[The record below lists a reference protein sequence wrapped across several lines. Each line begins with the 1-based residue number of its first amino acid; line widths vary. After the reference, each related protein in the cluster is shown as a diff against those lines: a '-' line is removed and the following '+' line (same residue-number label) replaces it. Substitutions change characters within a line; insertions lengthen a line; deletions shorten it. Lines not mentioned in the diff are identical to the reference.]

1 MKLTEQIVAKQAAIT
16 AKKDALV
23 AAIKAMED
31 NPTDETAISNV
42 DVLST
47 EIESETKSL
56 ESLQRAEQA
65 FARQANVKSGHV
77 NTEGNKGD
85 HKDPVNLLVRS
96 ALCTFEAYVG
106 RVPLEQVMQARY
118 GTARDYEQT
127 KAVAELLVMKAAQNP
142 AMTSVATW
150 AQELTQQAYG
160 AFMDL
165 LTPESVVAN
174 LPMNSFSFDGFNSI
188 YIPTRANRSKT
199 LAGAFRAEGSPIRV
213 GGAVTGSTL
222 LTPKSMGVIG
232 TFTAE
237 MFRRSTPNIEQ
248 LIRQW
253 MIEDTSIALDGI
265 YLGSAAGTAIQP
277 AGIAYNLGANTAASS
292 GNTQADITADARA
305 MLQRMAA
312 AQVGRRPY
320 WIMDPQRLIGLQTA
334 LTPTGTLAFPS
345 AQNKVFM
352 GYPVVT
358 SLNVP
363 DSEVFLVDCAEINFA
378 GGVPTFMGTEV
389 ATLHEED
396 ADPLPIATGASGAGA
411 ITAAPV
417 RSLFQTNSSALRTMW
432 ELDWT
437 VVRSGAVQQLT
448 GVAW

>member
-1 MKLTEQIVAKQAAIT
+1 MKLTDQIVAKQALIT

-23 AAIKAMED
+23 LAIKAMEE
-31 NPTDETAISNV
+31 NPTDETAITNV
-42 DVLST
+42 DVISA

-56 ESLQRAEQA
+56 ESFQRAEQA
-65 FARQANVKSGHV
+65 FARQAQTGKSGHV
-77 NTEGNKGD
+77 QEHNKAD
-85 HKDPVNLLVRS
+85 HKDPVSLLVRS

-106 RVPLEQVMQARY
+106 RVPIASVMEARY
-118 GTARDYEQT
+118 GKHRDYEET
-127 KAVAELLVMKAAQNP
+127 KAVAEFLVMKAAQNP
-142 AMTSVATW
+142 AMTNVPTW

-199 LAGAFRAEGSPIRV
+199 LAAAFRAEGSPIRV

-222 LTPKSMGVIG
+222 LTPKSLGVIG

-237 MFRRSTPNIEQ
+237 MFRRSTPNIET

-253 MIEDTSIALDGI
+253 MIEDTSIALDGVF
-265 YLGSAAGTAIQP
+265 LGNGAGTAIQP
-277 AGIAYNLGANTAASS
+277 AGIANSLGANTRPST
-292 GNTQADITADARA
+292 GNTQADITADLRV
-305 MLQRMAA
+305 MLQAMAS
-312 AQVGRRPY
+312 AQLGRRPV
-320 WIMDPQRLIGLQTA
+320 WIMDPQRLIGLQTT
-334 LTPTGTLAFPS
+334 LTPTGTLAYPS
-345 AQNKVFM
+345 TADRRLM
-352 GYPVVT
+352 GYPIVT

-378 GGVPTFMGTEV
+378 GGVPVFMGTDV
-389 ATLHEED
+389 ATIHEED
-396 ADPLPIATGASGAGA
+396 TTPLALASGAQGSA
-411 ITAAPV
+411 VVATPQ
-417 RSLFQTNSSALRTMW
+417 RSLFQTNSAALRTMW

-448 GVAW
+448 AVSW

>member
-1 MKLTEQIVAKQAAIT
+1 MKLTEQIVAKQASIT

-23 AAIKAMED
+23 VAIKSMED
-31 NPTDETAISNV
+31 NPTDEAAITQV

-65 FARQANVKSGHV
+65 FARQASTKSGHV
-77 NTEGNKGD
+77 QEHKGD
-85 HKDPVNLLVRS
+85 HKDPVTLLVRS
-96 ALCTFEAYVG
+96 ALCTFEAYIQ
-106 RVPLEQVMQARY
+106 RVPLANVMEARY
-118 GTARDYEQT
+118 GNHRDYEQT
-127 KAVAELLVMKAAQNP
+127 KAVAEFLIMKAAQNP
-142 AMTSVATW
+142 AMTNVPTW

-199 LAGAFRAEGSPIRV
+199 LAAAFRAEGAPIRV

-222 LTPKSMGVIG
+222 LTPKSLGVIG

-237 MFRRSTPNIEQ
+237 MFRRSTPNIES

-253 MIEDTSIALDGI
+253 MIEDTSIALDGVF
-265 YLGSAAGTAIQP
+265 LGSGAGTAIQP
-277 AGIAYNLGANTAASS
+277 AGIANNLGANTRVST
-292 GNTQADITADARA
+292 GNTQADITADLRV
-305 MLQRMAA
+305 MLQAMAS
-312 AQVGRRPY
+312 AQLGRRPV
-320 WIMDPQRLIGLQTA
+320 WIMDPQRLIGLQTT
-334 LTPTGTLAFPS
+334 LTPTGTLAYPET
-345 AQNKVFM
+345 ANRTLM
-352 GYPVVT
+352 GYPIVT

-363 DSEVFLVDCAEINFA
+363 DSEVFLVDCAEVNFA
-378 GGVPTFMGTEV
+378 GGVPVFMGTDV
-389 ATLHEED
+389 ATIHEED
-396 ADPLPIATGASGAGA
+396 TTPLPLVTGAQGSGVVAS
-411 ITAAPV
+411 PQ
-417 RSLFQTNSSALRTMW
+417 RSLFQTNSAALRTMW
-432 ELDWT
+432 ELDWV
-437 VVRSGAVQQLT
+437 VVRSGAVQLLT

>member
-1 MKLTEQIVAKQAAIT
+1 MKLTDQIVAKQASIN

-23 AAIKAMED
+23 VAIKAMED
-31 NPTDETAISNV
+31 NPTDEAAITQV

-56 ESLQRAEQA
+56 ESFQRAEQA
-65 FARQANVKSGHV
+65 FARQSNAKSGHV
-77 NTEGNKGD
+77 QTEGSKGE
-85 HKDPVNLLVRS
+85 HKDPMNLLVRS
-96 ALCTFEAYVG
+96 ALCTFEAYVN
-106 RVPLEQVMQARY
+106 RVPLEQVMQVRY
-118 GTARDYEQT
+118 GTARDFEQT
-127 KAVAELLVMKAAQNP
+127 KAVADFLVMKAAQNP
-142 AMTSVATW
+142 AITSVAGW

-188 YIPTRANRSKT
+188 WIPTRANRTKT
-199 LAGAFRAEGSPIRV
+199 LAGAFRAEGAPIRV
-213 GGAVTGSTL
+213 GAANLGNTI

-237 MFRRSTPNIEQ
+237 MFRRSTPNIET

-253 MIEDTSIALDGI
+253 MIEDTSIALDGVF
-265 YLGSAAGTAIQP
+265 LGAGAASATQP
-277 AGIAYNLGANTAASS
+277 AGIANALGGNTAASS
-292 GNTQADITADARA
+292 GNTQADITADARG
-305 MLQRMAA
+305 MLQRMAN
-312 AQVGRRPY
+312 AQVGRRPV

-334 LTPTGTLAFPS
+334 LTPTGTLAYPS

-363 DSEVFLVDCAEINFA
+363 DAEVFLVDAAEINFA
-378 GGVPTFMGTEV
+378 GGVPVFMGTDV
-389 ATLHEED
+389 ATIHEED
-396 ADPLPIATGASGAGA
+396 TTPLPLVTGAQGSGVVASPA
-411 ITAAPV
+411 
-417 RSLFQTNSSALRTMW
+417 RSLFQTNSAALRCVW
-432 ELDWT
+432 ELDWD
-437 VVRSGAVQQLT
+437 VVRAGSVQQLT